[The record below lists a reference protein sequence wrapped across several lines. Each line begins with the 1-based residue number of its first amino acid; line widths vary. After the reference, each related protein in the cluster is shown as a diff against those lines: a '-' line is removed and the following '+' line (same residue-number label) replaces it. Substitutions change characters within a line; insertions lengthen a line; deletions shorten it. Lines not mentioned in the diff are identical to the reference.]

1 MTPFPIG
8 SLLKNTDTYVLSI
21 CGNKV
26 DKYECPGCHKDVVF
40 CNGPVKGKYFRH
52 KGEHDNSCT
61 HYNHPGESEIHK
73 EGKLIMKHLLETGGV
88 CMERTCP
95 TCQCKYRHDIPPKT
109 ENSFVKIEEKIKNF
123 DNGLK
128 QADVMYVVNRK
139 RHSIFEIYNTHLTD
153 PKNRPEPWYEVDA
166 KELPYL
172 VENSDAGGGTWIKCL
187 RKKECE
193 KCECRAKAKAEEARA
208 KAEEARRIAADPCP
222 QLFKRDECVCYKC
235 KRDEARAEA
244 WRIAAD
250 PCPHLFKRDECG
262 CEKCKRDENWARHR
276 TREIKADLKQQYQE
290 YDDLVKYESNLVS
303 QISTRE
309 RNRARDLG
317 LPQDDEHHTL
327 ARINILN
334 KELDL
339 INNGIEYDRDKLW
352 DGWDDSYMTIQ
363 LGVSHPECEI

>member
-1 MTPFPIG
+1 MTPFPVG
-8 SLLKNTDTYVLSI
+8 ALLKNTDTYVISM

-73 EGKLIMKHLLETGGV
+73 EGKLIMKHLIETGGV

-95 TCQCKYRHDIPPKT
+95 TCQHRYYHDIPKKS
-109 ENSFVKIEEKIKNF
+109 EKSFVKIEEKIKNF

-193 KCECRAKAKAEEARA
+193 KCECRRKDTRTIFSKRPVRA
-208 KAEEARRIAADPCP
+208 S
-222 QLFKRDECVCYKC
+222 
-235 KRDEARAEA
+235 DEAAFVRMFQT
-244 WRIAAD
+244 
-250 PCPHLFKRDECG
+250 PPL
-262 CEKCKRDENWARHR
+262 
-276 TREIKADLKQQYQE
+276 
-290 YDDLVKYESNLVS
+290 S
-303 QISTRE
+303 
-309 RNRARDLG
+309 RAR
-317 LPQDDEHHTL
+317 PMH
-327 ARINILN
+327 AA
-334 KELDL
+334 
-339 INNGIEYDRDKLW
+339 Y
-352 DGWDDSYMTIQ
+352 
-363 LGVSHPECEI
+363 VSFS